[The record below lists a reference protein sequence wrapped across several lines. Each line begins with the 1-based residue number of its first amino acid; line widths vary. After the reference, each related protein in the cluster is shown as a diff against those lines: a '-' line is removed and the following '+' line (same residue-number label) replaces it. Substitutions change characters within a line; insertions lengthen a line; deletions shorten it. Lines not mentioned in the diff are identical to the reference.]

1 MIKILLDAVKIALSK
16 DARQSASGL
25 IEFIRRSPN
34 WQKDICTLEATIGSD
49 SQEYTYLLGGLTK
62 EKMKALGYGNESV
75 SAYEFVYRELT
86 SNAFEHGCPKNKPRV
101 TIIIEITSHFV
112 SVTIRN
118 PRGAIFN
125 LNSLIEAQ
133 KEKLARN
140 PNLSRGRGLVA
151 CREYADVLQMTP
163 KNDGVKAVFYNPPVK
178 LKTERIENLAVVR
191 LIEGMENPSMPR
203 RLEAEARK
211 MQDCNLVIDFSN
223 LVDLKKSFHQA
234 MTEIGRSTLLEKMHD
249 TKMYDTQA
257 MRQIVVLGQ
266 EFESR
271 GKKLF
276 LFHPSRNPQ
285 SVMHNHPIVV
295 TSIKDIADKMGIP
308 TLVEKLQK
316 LIHHRDDNKDAS

>member
-1 MIKILLDAVKIALSK
+1 
-16 DARQSASGL
+16 
-25 IEFIRRSPN
+25 
-34 WQKDICTLEATIGSD
+34 
-49 SQEYTYLLGGLTK
+49 
-62 EKMKALGYGNESV
+62 
-75 SAYEFVYRELT
+75 
-86 SNAFEHGCPKNKPRV
+86 
-101 TIIIEITSHFV
+101 
-112 SVTIRN
+112 
-118 PRGAIFN
+118 
-125 LNSLIEAQ
+125 
-133 KEKLARN
+133 
-140 PNLSRGRGLVA
+140 
-151 CREYADVLQMTP
+151 
-163 KNDGVKAVFYNPPVK
+163 
-178 LKTERIENLAVVR
+178 
-191 LIEGMENPSMPR
+191 
-203 RLEAEARK
+203 
-211 MQDCNLVIDFSN
+211 
-223 LVDLKKSFHQA
+223 